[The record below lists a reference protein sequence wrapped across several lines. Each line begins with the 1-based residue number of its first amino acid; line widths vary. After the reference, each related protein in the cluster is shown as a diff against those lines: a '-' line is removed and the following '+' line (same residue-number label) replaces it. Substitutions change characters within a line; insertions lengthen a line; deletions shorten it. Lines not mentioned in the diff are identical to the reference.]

1 LVTLAGVSPIARGI
15 MNSQGDAFLFPEGM
29 TPSLLEIP
37 ASTFFLTISR
47 FNVFAFPRVIP
58 GIGSFV
64 HSTTEN
70 F

>member
-1 LVTLAGVSPIARGI
+1 MTLAGVSPTARGI

-29 TPSLLEIP
+29 TSSLLEIR

-58 GIGSFV
+58 GSGTFV
-64 HSTTEN
+64 HATTEN
-70 F
+70 C